1 MQTGGLVGS
10 LLFIREFQDVGLP
23 SQSFVSSL
31 SGGDAMGDRSRVLQQ
46 LEGSQG
52 KGPFLAPQFLSSAN
66 SDSGPK
72 KPDPCFYRNWV
83 ARGEEKQSTR
93 LGSMEPCFGLPL
105 YFPST
110 CLCFVPVWGPGLWIH
125 YNRNDYKTHQ

>member
-1 MQTGGLVGS
+1 MQTGGLVGA
-10 LLFIREFQDVGLP
+10 LLFISELQDVGLP
-23 SQSFVSSL
+23 SQSFLSSL
-31 SGGDAMGDRSRVLQQ
+31 SGGDAMGAQSRVLQQ

-83 ARGEEKQSTR
+83 ARGEEEQSTR
-93 LGSMEPCFGLPL
+93 LGSMEPCFRLPPVFSLYLPL
-105 YFPST
+105 FCA
-110 CLCFVPVWGPGLWIH
+110 CLGTRVVDPL
-125 YNRNDYKTHQ
+125 